1 MRRFIPPQV
10 PRHFS
15 TSSKRSKR
23 PVISTM
29 TSGWKGGQAW
39 HYETRNVLNHHL
51 SFKLYHSLSS
61 KRPHLFFSF
70 LVPPLFFPMFFFG
83 GTFASFQAPSCRVRR
98 LQKGAKSLNN
108 LHGRKKTQEIFI
120 LSWNTGEG
128 KTGKSGKFPRKPVV
142 FEECCFSDVSLWWVS
157 NTKAFCS
164 MFFLLKAEG
173 DREREQQQKWR
184 GFPVRKCW
192 LKWNGGGSDD
202 FASFLFSP
210 FD

>member
-70 LVPPLFFPMFFFG
+70 LVPPLFFPMFFLG
-83 GTFASFQAPSCRVRR
+83 GGGFREPFFPTTQESHRR
-98 LQKGAKSLNN
+98 LSKHQVAGWEGSRRVPKVWTISTAGRKPRKFSSSVETPVKEKLGNLGNFQENRWCLRNVVFQTSVCGGFQTPKLFAACFFCWKQKGTAKENN
-108 LHGRKKTQEIFI
+108 NK
-120 LSWNTGEG
+120 
-128 KTGKSGKFPRKPVV
+128 
-142 FEECCFSDVSLWWVS
+142 
-157 NTKAFCS
+157 
-164 MFFLLKAEG
+164 
-173 DREREQQQKWR
+173 
-184 GFPVRKCW
+184 
-192 LKWNGGGSDD
+192 NGGG
-202 FASFLFSP
+202 FQ
-210 FD
+210 